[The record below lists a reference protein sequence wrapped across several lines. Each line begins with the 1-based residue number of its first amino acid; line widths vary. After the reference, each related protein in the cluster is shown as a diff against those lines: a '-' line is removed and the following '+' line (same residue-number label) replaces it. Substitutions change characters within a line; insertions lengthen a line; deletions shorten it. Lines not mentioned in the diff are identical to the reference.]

1 LTIHFRNL
9 DLGSAGH
16 QAIDGL
22 LIAPTSTFHAGNFTL
37 SLFNDFK
44 LGDLVLKNRF
54 VMGPMTRSRAF
65 QDIATEQTALY
76 YTQRATAGLIVT
88 EGTPISREGQGY
100 LFNPGIYTPEQIAG
114 WKLATDSVHSV
125 GGKIFAQLW
134 HVGRVSHTS
143 LQIDGA
149 APVSATGKAANGA
162 TAYAYTENGEPG
174 FMPTSTPR
182 PLATDEVRRVVEDFA
197 QAAANAIE
205 AGFDG
210 VELHGANGY
219 LLEQFINPM
228 VNDRTDHYGS
238 QNLENR
244 LRFVFEVV
252 DAVCERIGA
261 DRVGIRISPY
271 GQLMDMPLYPE
282 IDETYMALCA
292 GLGERNIA
300 YVHVMD
306 QTHFF
311 LAAENSI
318 AREDALKALLRSC
331 RKSLNTTA
339 LILAG
344 NMTLER
350 ARELVEADLIDLP
363 AFGQPFISN
372 PDLVARL
379 QNGWPLTPPD
389 RDTYYQGEAEGYIDY
404 PPYAG

>member
-1 LTIHFRNL
+1 M
-9 DLGSAGH
+9 
-16 QAIDGL
+16 
-22 LIAPTSTFHAGNFTL
+22 

-100 LFNPGIYTPEQIAG
+100 LFNPGIYTPEQIVG

-205 AGFDG
+205 AD
-210 VELHGANGY
+210 
-219 LLEQFINPM
+219 
-228 VNDRTDHYGS
+228 
-238 QNLENR
+238 
-244 LRFVFEVV
+244 
-252 DAVCERIGA
+252 
-261 DRVGIRISPY
+261 
-271 GQLMDMPLYPE
+271 
-282 IDETYMALCA
+282 
-292 GLGERNIA
+292 
-300 YVHVMD
+300 
-306 QTHFF
+306 
-311 LAAENSI
+311 
-318 AREDALKALLRSC
+318 
-331 RKSLNTTA
+331 RKS
-339 LILAG
+339 
-344 NMTLER
+344 
-350 ARELVEADLIDLP
+350 V
-363 AFGQPFISN
+363 
-372 PDLVARL
+372 V
-379 QNGWPLTPPD
+379 
-389 RDTYYQGEAEGYIDY
+389 
-404 PPYAG
+404 